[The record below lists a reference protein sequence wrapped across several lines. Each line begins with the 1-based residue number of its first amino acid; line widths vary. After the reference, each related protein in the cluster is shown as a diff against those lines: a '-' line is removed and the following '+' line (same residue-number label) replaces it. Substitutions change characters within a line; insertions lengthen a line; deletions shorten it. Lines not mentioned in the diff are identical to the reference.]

1 MSNLLDILETEEKEI
16 DSKPYTFTAWPATF
30 ALDFLE
36 AQQENLEKGKS
47 DLALMK
53 EIIIKSVSV
62 GGKSFD
68 SKSFDAYFSR
78 KTKHMIRVYEAVLEY
93 NLGDLFTQPDSEE

>member
-1 MSNLLDILETEEKEI
+1 MSNLVNILESEEKEI
-16 DSKPYTFTAWPATF
+16 DGKLYTLHAWPATF

-47 DLALMK
+47 ELSLMK
-53 EIIIKSVSV
+53 EIIIKSVTV
-62 GGKSFD
+62 GNEMFTSASFD
-68 SKSFDAYFSR
+68 KHFSR
-78 KTKHMIRVYEAVLEY
+78 KTKHMTRVYEVVLEY